1 MLCKYFLFKLQ
12 IKAALLLSSKGQEA
26 PAVSDRIK
34 SLSAAPDSA
43 NTLVGVKCDTDIK
56 GLSL

>member
-1 MLCKYFLFKLQ
+1 MFKLQ